1 MKYQRKDAHYR
12 RAKAEGFRARS
23 AYKLVELDN
32 RYKLLRPGNRVAD
45 LGAWPGGW
53 MQIAAERIG
62 PAGCVVGVDL
72 MPIEPLPHRNVES
85 IVGDIRDPAIVP
97 ALTARLG
104 GRAHVLL
111 SDLAPKLT
119 GVRDAD
125 EAQCSELTGAVLEA
139 LPSLLQPEGRA
150 LVKLFMDPSYSATVA
165 KFRDVFRE
173 VRAARADASRRGSA
187 ELYVVGMGF
196 HSS

>member
-1 MKYQRKDAHYR
+1 
-12 RAKAEGFRARS
+12 
-23 AYKLVELDN
+23 
-32 RYKLLRPGNRVAD
+32 
-45 LGAWPGGW
+45 

-72 MPIEPLPHRNVES
+72 TPIEPLPHRNVES
-85 IVGDIRDPAIVP
+85 IVGDIRDPQIVTT
-97 ALTARLG
+97 LTARLG
-104 GRAHVLL
+104 GRAHVVL

-125 EAQCSELTGAVLEA
+125 EAQCAELTGAVLEA

-173 VRAARADASRRGSA
+173 VRATRSDASRRGSA
-187 ELYVVGMGF
+187 ELYLVGMGF